1 MNCNIQLHKVLT
13 QGLCGLC
20 LQTSVSPRNR
30 VGLTYILKYS
40 SIASL
45 EGRGSIK
52 AADRGHPGHM
62 VKKKVYDNVFFTI
75 NCMCDDHLQF
85 GNMNLISL
93 TAASTDVL
101 PWSAFCNSDVPYL
114 ALRLGGKKWLKKCEE
129 IFVSLTEI

>member
-1 MNCNIQLHKVLT
+1 M
-13 QGLCGLC
+13 
-20 LQTSVSPRNR
+20 SPRNR

-52 AADRGHPGHM
+52 AADRGNPQFN
-62 VKKKVYDNVFFTI
+62 KKVSDHMFYTI
-75 NCMCDDHLQF
+75 SCIYDDHLQF

-93 TAASTDVL
+93 NATSADAL

-114 ALRLGGKKWLKKCEE
+114 ALRLGEKRKAFFIQAILRFKDLKR
-129 IFVSLTEI
+129 FTMY